1 MTRAQPGAATV
12 CVYQL
17 VPAVSYPKKR
27 VEMPG
32 RSPHNLRM
40 AKPLQKRFGVGPAG
54 RSELVCAFL
63 AVLPSIAFGF
73 HAVVNANFTLLDD
86 GMTVQRALG
95 SITQQFKPG
104 PPGRFMP
111 LYWFYYWLL
120 VRILP
125 VAPWAFALGN
135 AAVMTLT
142 AWVAYRLATRLS
154 GRFAGIVAA
163 WLLVFSLP
171 FIENLY
177 TYGKQ
182 EPRHALAWLMLLMVL
197 VRALERSWRSSIA
210 ALAGLGAG
218 LACTLSKETGVLLAV
233 PVGAILLVW
242 LRSRRRATEK
252 LPTGAAL
259 AAFSAGFPAVLLV
272 LTLALIGRTSG
283 NYSQTLLFR
292 GPGRLLHWRGAFLSE
307 IPLTALLVGALSSAI
322 WLLWSRNPRRIS
334 FLALTVALLALLG
347 FFVLL
352 PVVKIYYLL
361 PAVGLAAVLVGCCAG
376 ELSATKHRVPALTTV
391 AVLMIVGLSS
401 SVLYARAF
409 TGWSWLYAQLGETI
423 AAGRPNRVLFHEA
436 GSHEVHFEADL
447 MWRQQR
453 GIPVIVGV
461 LGCHLPEPGISC
473 LTERDLTPGDWIIE
487 KFGDP
492 ICNPHIPVRDFGAS
506 RPLEEALLNDGN
518 ARLPAT
524 QLVRHRAA
532 FRCPAS
538 LLIGRRTFIE
548 WRIYQVTGVPRV
560 AWQGLTSDGWMEGAS
575 SLWLRPTGVDELL
588 LPMWA
593 YLPPG
598 TQNQLTVRSAGRV
611 ISVCPGNTTLVK
623 CRIPLDG
630 LAADSA
636 GWIQLRLTAD
646 FSLIPREHGG
656 ADDPRPLSFNLSHAR
671 AAGAAI
677 LVPATTPPIRS

>member
-1 MTRAQPGAATV
+1 
-12 CVYQL
+12 
-17 VPAVSYPKKR
+17 
-27 VEMPG
+27 
-32 RSPHNLRM
+32 M
-40 AKPLQKRFGVGPAG
+40 AEPLQKRLGTGTAG
-54 RSELVCAFL
+54 RSELVCAFC

-73 HAVVNANFTLLDD
+73 HAVVNANFALLDD
-86 GMTVQRALG
+86 GMTIQVALG
-95 SITQQFKPG
+95 PVTQGFKPG
-104 PPGRFMP
+104 PTGRFMP
-111 LYWFYYWLL
+111 LYWLYYWLL

-135 AAVMTLT
+135 TAVMTLT
-142 AWVAYRLATRLS
+142 AWVAYRLAKRLS
-154 GRFAGIVAA
+154 GRFAGVVAA

-182 EPRHALAWLMLLMVL
+182 EPRHALSWLLLLMVL
-197 VRALERSWRSSIA
+197 VRAVERPWRASIA

-218 LACTLSKETGVLLAV
+218 LACTLSKETGVLLAA
-233 PVGAILLVW
+233 PAGAILLVW

-259 AAFSAGFPAVLLV
+259 AAISAGIPAVLLV
-272 LTLALIGRTSG
+272 LTLALTNRDPG
-283 NYSQTLLFR
+283 NYSQTLLFH
-292 GPGRLLHWRGAFLSE
+292 GSGGLFHWREVFLSE
-307 IPLTALLVGALSSAI
+307 VALTPLLVGALASAI
-322 WLLWSRNPRRIS
+322 WLLWMSRSPRRIS
-334 FLALTVALLALLG
+334 FLALTAALLALLG

-361 PAVGLAAVLVGCCAG
+361 PLVCLAAVMVGCCAG
-376 ELSATKHRVPALTTV
+376 ELSAAKHRLPALTTV
-391 AVLMIVGLSS
+391 AVLTIVGLSS

-409 TGWSWLYAQLGETI
+409 TSWSWLYAQLGNTV

-436 GSHEVHFEADL
+436 GSLEVHFEADL
-447 MWRQQR
+447 MWRQQA
-453 GIPVIVGV
+453 GIPVSVGV

-487 KFGDP
+487 QFGDP
-492 ICNPHIPVRDFGAS
+492 ICNRRIPVRDFGAA
-506 RPLEEALLNDGN
+506 RPLEEAILNEGK

-524 QLVRHRAA
+524 QVVRHRAA

-548 WRIYQVTGVPRV
+548 WRIYQVTSVPRV
-560 AWQGLTSDGWMEGAS
+560 AWQGLTSDGWMTGES
-575 SLWLRPTGVDELL
+575 SLWLRPAGVREVL

-598 TQNQLTVRSAGRV
+598 TQNQMTVRSAGRV
-611 ISVCPGNTTLVK
+611 ISLCPGNITLLE
-623 CRIPLDG
+623 CRIPLAG

-636 GWIQLRLTAD
+636 GWIELRLMAD
-646 FSLIPREHGG
+646 SYLIPREHRRRG
-656 ADDPRPLSFNLSHAR
+656 DPRQLSFNLSQAR
-671 AAGAAI
+671 ASGAAI
-677 LVPATTPPIRS
+677 LVP